1 MFSFVQKVL
10 RIPALPRLRVAC
22 LLQSQE
28 ISSVARTVSGIN
40 KGDKSILVNWNKEK
54 DVWSKFHFNWLR
66 DNCPC
71 PKCKHP
77 ELKQR
82 LLDTLED
89 ATPSKVDVEGKDA
102 VEVEWRDGHRSQ
114 YSHDWLLTN
123 SYCHNNISVIK
134 PPPAPKRK
142 ITLWDRDT
150 VPDPPPEVNYH
161 DVMADDK
168 GMLALLQKVYQ
179 YGYCFIL
186 DTPPT
191 RESNIAVGQR
201 IGPMQ
206 NSYYGQQWY
215 VELGNLSV
223 E

>member
-1 MFSFVQKVL
+1 MFSFAQKVV
-10 RIPALPRLRVAC
+10 RIAGPARAAYLFPLARRLA
-22 LLQSQE
+22 
-28 ISSVARTVSGIN
+28 SVTTVSGID
-40 KGDKSILVNWNKEK
+40 KGDESILVNWNKK
-54 DVWSKFHFNWLR
+54 KGAWSKFHFDWLR

-71 PKCKHP
+71 PKCKHSV
-77 ELKQR
+77 LQQR

-89 ATPSKVDVEGKDA
+89 ATPTKVDVEGKDA

-134 PPPAPKRK
+134 PQPAPKRK
-142 ITLWDRDT
+142 ITLWDRDA

-161 DVMADDK
+161 NVMADDK
-168 GMLALLQKVYQ
+168 SMLALLQKTYQ

-191 RESNIAVGQR
+191 LESSVEMGER
-201 IGPMQ
+201 IGPLL
-206 NSYYGQQWY
+206 NSFYGLQWNI
-215 VELGNLSV
+215 ELGKMNV